1 MVSQRSIHE
10 IKEDLNKTQEL
21 IFETKELL
29 KLYPEQKGLLID
41 IKSLEHLEKDLID
54 ELESFFPRN
63 RMEVFELSF
72 DGKAVKESRISASSL
87 GEFLFEFQD
96 IISAIH
102 YSKFKGPLH
111 KGRKI
116 PLDYVQESQLNVLA
130 TATGSFKIIFS
141 SNEPTLLSSPLKES
155 FDQFIELAHCEDD
168 GDLLKSQIEKLG
180 NGTIHKYKNFLRTIY
195 QRETDIQFID
205 KSKSVDK
212 TEYGLITSKL
222 AKKILDVIIE
232 EQKTPE
238 EEVVIVGTFKA
249 IDLLSHRFK
258 FLISKSGE
266 EKDKIIT
273 GYFDKKLEKIIEERL
288 NKISKARFLFW
299 TDIHEI
305 EGDEV
310 EKYQLLGVDE

>member
-305 EGDEV
+305 EGEEV